1 MKFSLLPIFVGLDS
15 RFKWAAKGDVTSSG
29 LRNSPLSAPE
39 SDPGLVV
46 GVLGSSLPLRGITS
60 SSFTVCPPPL
70 EAEVCFWKFLS
81 AAVLGFNNLICKQND
96 TEFVKHVK
104 NDQFVF

>member
-1 MKFSLLPIFVGLDS
+1 MKFSLLPILVGLGS
-15 RFKWAAKGDVTSSG
+15 RFKWAAKGDVSSG

-60 SSFTVCPPPL
+60 SNFTGSSSPL
-70 EAEVCFWKFLS
+70 EAEEVSFWKFLS
-81 AAVLGFNNLICKQND
+81 AAVLGFNNLIC
-96 TEFVKHVK
+96 
-104 NDQFVF
+104 

>member
-1 MKFSLLPIFVGLDS
+1 MKFSLLPILVGLGS
-15 RFKWAAKGDVTSSG
+15 RFKWAAKGDVSSG